1 MLSAVGLKVDG
12 SKIDLANRLV
22 KAAKIDDAD
31 SLAAADIATMTDLQ
45 VAYALQ
51 QLGASLLPTPRERR
65 AQLHAALDEELPDS
79 PANAVVVDDPVL
91 DRQDLLRQIQMKDDE
106 IRRLMTPTVGFG
118 SASVIPDQAAPNLP
132 NPLDASGSS
141 ISSLQL
147 MASSIASAIT
157 DGLASA
163 NESTSG
169 VAASAK
175 IDRTHP
181 AHIDPRN
188 HGNDPH
194 KFGLLIKRM
203 IEVDYA
209 SAGLAG
215 IAWRHAFKAKSLQ
228 IQTLVHAEAQHSDFI
243 EGESDFISLVNQC
256 VSLSMEHD
264 KDAAK
269 YATLRSRQLAWW
281 FDAYNTIKQDLRNS
295 TRFWSSRALTFR
307 MQMEDL
313 ICTALGLGFTNTQ
326 LRNMRASLKL
336 RSGFTNGNSDD
347 EGSSNDASRPGTSS
361 SLKRAYSDLG
371 PPTDRDS
378 RKPKVPGTIPDSN
391 LQKITGQR
399 MPIAKSIV
407 GASTPGALDCD
418 STCEACG
425 IGGTPETGHRKFE
438 CPKLFGQ
445 EHPGKSMPGFTRS
458 GNRVTSLWDGANIT
472 ATLRAQWLKLHS
484 LGFFTRPPFR
494 KNPDQVPVMRG

>member
-1 MLSAVGLKVDG
+1 MTVDG
-12 SKIDLANRLV
+12 SKSALAERLV
-22 KAAKIDDAD
+22 SAARVDDAD
-31 SLAAADIATMTDLQ
+31 SLAVTDIDAMTDLQ

-51 QLGASLLPTPRERR
+51 QFGTSLLPTPGERR
-65 AQLHAALDEELPDS
+65 LQLRAALTEQRPGTPPETVDVDRFDS
-79 PANAVVVDDPVL
+79 
-91 DRQDLLRQIQMKDDE
+91 DRQDLLRQLQKKDDE
-106 IRRLMTPTVGFG
+106 IRRLKTASAGLGLPPVMSDTSCPSFDAPLEPVG
-118 SASVIPDQAAPNLP
+118 LP
-132 NPLDASGSS
+132 IN
-141 ISSLQL
+141 SLQL
-147 MASSIASAIT
+147 MASSIATAIT

-163 NESTSG
+163 NDSTSG
-169 VAASAK
+169 VAVSAK

-215 IAWRHAFKAKSLQ
+215 IAWRHAFKAKALH
-228 IQTLVHAEAQHSDFI
+228 IQALVHAEAQHNDFI

-281 FDAYNTIKQDLRNS
+281 FDAYNTMKQDLRNS
-295 TRFWSSRALTFR
+295 TRFWTSKTLTFR

-326 LRNMRASLKL
+326 LRNMKASLKL
-336 RSGFTNGNSDD
+336 RSGFTNSISDD
-347 EGSSNDASRPGTSS
+347 DCDSPRSGPSSA
-361 SLKRAYSDLG
+361 LKRAPDFGSPL
-371 PPTDRDS
+371 DRDS
-378 RKPKVPGTIPDSN
+378 PPSSKKSRPPGTVPEG
-391 LQKITGQR
+391 KKFTGQR

-407 GASTPGALDCD
+407 GASTSGALDCD
-418 STCEACG
+418 STCEVCG

-438 CPKLFGQ
+438 CPKLFAQ
-445 EHPGKSMPGFTRS
+445 EHQGKSLPGFSRS
-458 GNRVTSLWDGANIT
+458 GNRIASLWDGANIT
-472 ATLRAQWLKLHS
+472 ATLRAQWLKLQS
-484 LGFFTRPPFR
+484 LGFFTLPPFR
-494 KNPDQVPVMRG
+494 KNPDSVPVMRG